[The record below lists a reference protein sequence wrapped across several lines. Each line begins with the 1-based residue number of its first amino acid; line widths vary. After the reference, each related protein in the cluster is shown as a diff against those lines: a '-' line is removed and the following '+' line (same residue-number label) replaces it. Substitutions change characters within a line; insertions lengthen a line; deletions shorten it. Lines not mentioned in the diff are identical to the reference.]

1 MFRLIQINKIG
12 VSNFVIKY
20 MLSGSPKMDEK
31 TKRKMVVSA
40 KQLSSAEKLVYD
52 VLVNQS
58 AKADELSQIAKL
70 CNLTEL
76 QVVVAIQLL
85 MHKKILPTEQLLS

>member
-1 MFRLIQINKIG
+1 MFQLIQINKIG

-40 KQLSSAEKLVYD
+40 KQLSSAEKLVYEFWSIK
-52 VLVNQS
+52 VLKRMNYPKLQS
-58 AKADELSQIAKL
+58 F
-70 CNLTEL
+70 
-76 QVVVAIQLL
+76 AI
-85 MHKKILPTEQLLS
+85 